1 MDEWEKV
8 NESLPEEEFYSSVNM
23 EDITNADYIHAKRV
37 CKDFEVK
44 KLVEYHD
51 LYLMHFREK
60 CL

>member
-44 KLVEYHD
+44 KLVEYHG

-60 CL
+60 FL